1 MNRYFLSIKNQF
13 QTQKHGVDYKNWIFS
28 MKMKMKIVTSIGMS
42 RGYYSHFTYLVY
54 LNLKFWED
62 ERLFMVEI

>member
-28 MKMKMKIVTSIGMS
+28 TKMKIVTPIGMS
-42 RGYYSHFTYLVY
+42 QGYSSHFAYFDVF
-54 LNLKFWED
+54 KF
-62 ERLFMVEI
+62 EILGR